1 MKSLST
7 LADLA
12 LRYVTDESS
21 AIQRVIQGSRGLGA
35 VIAAIESE
43 AEAIYEAFTHMR
55 SLRSDPMGDHGRTG
69 GQRNEQGAHGESS
82 QDRDRTEGSG
92 QEGGSSQQGE
102 FYWMSH

>member
-1 MKSLST
+1 MHCVT
-7 LADLA
+7 I
-12 LRYVTDESS
+12 TDESS

-102 FYWMSH
+102 FYWMKH